1 MYITF
6 DYWSI
11 YFWFYFQ
18 FAKENNLLFYET
30 SAKDSANL
38 EKVIKT
44 EIKFCFVYLPKS
56 RFENGTVNK
65 LHPLLLEIL
74 IIKISL
80 KIFIVFNLPK
90 IYLYDLVMV

>member
-1 MYITF
+1 MYVYYIWWLVYIF
-6 DYWSI
+6 LV
-11 YFWFYFQ
+11 YFQ

-65 LHPLLLEIL
+65 LHP
-74 IIKISL
+74 S
-80 KIFIVFNLPK
+80 V
-90 IYLYDLVMV
+90 YTTWDSDH

>member
-1 MYITF
+1 MYVYYIWLLVYIF
-6 DYWSI
+6 LV
-11 YFWFYFQ
+11 YFQ

-65 LHPLLLEIL
+65 LHP
-74 IIKISL
+74 S
-80 KIFIVFNLPK
+80 V
-90 IYLYDLVMV
+90 YTTWDSDH

>member
-65 LHPLLLEIL
+65 LHP
-74 IIKISL
+74 S
-80 KIFIVFNLPK
+80 V
-90 IYLYDLVMV
+90 YTTWDSDH